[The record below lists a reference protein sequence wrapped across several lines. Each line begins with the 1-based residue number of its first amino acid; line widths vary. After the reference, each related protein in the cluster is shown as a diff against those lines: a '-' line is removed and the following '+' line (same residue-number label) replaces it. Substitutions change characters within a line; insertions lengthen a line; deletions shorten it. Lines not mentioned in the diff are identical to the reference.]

1 MTAMT
6 TRVQNSNGT
15 ADESALLQGRIAD
28 LERQLQDQQDIEQ
41 ELRGQV
47 ELYRQT
53 LDALPDMVLIKGP
66 QSRIIHANKAFRDC
80 YGMSMEQLRDLID
93 APFVDPD
100 YTQQYVKD
108 DEYVFTHEEPLQI
121 AEEITRYDGTL
132 LSVETSKLPVFNAAG
147 QVAQVV
153 AVIRDVGER
162 NRLENELNRFFD
174 LSLDMFCVTGM
185 DGYFKRLNPAWSKTL
200 GYTEEELLAEPF
212 LNFVHP
218 DDQEMTI
225 AAAGQTQQGRDVAAF
240 ENRYRCKDGAYKW
253 IEWKSATFPEQQIIY
268 AVARDI
274 TERKRLENELGENE
288 RRLTRFLDGLPVGV
302 FVIDPNGRPFY
313 ANQTAQ
319 EILGKGILPTEG
331 VADLAE
337 VYDAYLAGT
346 DTLYPTEQLP
356 IVRAIGGEKV
366 VIDDMEVHQP
376 GRVIPLEVTGVPIVD
391 TDGHLAYAMIA
402 FTDITERKAAEATL
416 RQTILQEEIIRA
428 QAATLRELST
438 PLIPINDQVM
448 VMPLIGTV
456 DSYRTQ
462 QVMDSLLQGIAA
474 NHAQIAII
482 DITGVPVVD
491 SQVADALVRAAR
503 AVRLLGARVILT
515 GIRPEVAQT
524 LVGLG
529 IDLSGIVTRGSLQS
543 GIAYALQPQ

>member
-1 MTAMT
+1 MT
-6 TRVQNSNGT
+6 THIQNGNGT
-15 ADESALLQGRIAD
+15 ADKIALLHERIAD
-28 LERQLQDQQDIEQ
+28 LERQLHDHQHVED

-53 LDALPDMVLIKGP
+53 LDVFPDMVLIKGP
-66 QSRIIHANKAFRDC
+66 QSRILHANKAFRDC

-108 DEYVFTHEEPLQI
+108 DEYVFTHGETLQI
-121 AEEITRYDGTL
+121 TEEITRHDGTL

-162 NRLENELNRFFD
+162 NRLENELDHFFD
-174 LSLDMFCVTGM
+174 LSLDMFCVAGM

-200 GYTEEELLAEPF
+200 GYTDAELLAEPF

-218 DDQEMTI
+218 DDREMTI
-225 AAAGQTQQGRDVAAF
+225 AAAGKTQQGLNVAAF
-240 ENRYRCKDGAYKW
+240 ANRYRCKDGEYKW

-274 TERKRLENELGENE
+274 TERKRVERELGENE
-288 RRLTRFLDGLPVGV
+288 RRLIQFLDGLPVGV

-319 EILGKGILPTEG
+319 DILGKGILPTEG

-356 IVRAIGGEKV
+356 IVRAINGEKV

-376 GRVIPLEVTGVPIVD
+376 GRIIPLEVTGIPIVD
-391 TDGHLAYAMIA
+391 TDGNLAYAMIA
-402 FTDITERKAAEATL
+402 FTDITERKAAEVTL
-416 RQTILQEEIIRA
+416 RQTISQEEIIRA

-474 NHAQIAII
+474 NHAQVAII

>member
-1 MTAMT
+1 MKTH
-6 TRVQNSNGT
+6 VQNSNGT
-15 ADESALLQGRIAD
+15 ADEIALLQGRIAD
-28 LERQLQDQQDIEQ
+28 LERQLHDQQHIEQ

-47 ELYRQT
+47 ELYCQT

-66 QSRIIHANKAFRDC
+66 QSRILHANKAFRDC
-80 YGMSMEQLRDLID
+80 YGMSMEQLHDLID

-100 YTQQYVKD
+100 YTEQYVKD
-108 DEYVFTHEEPLQI
+108 DEYVFTYEEPLHI
-121 AEEITRYDGTL
+121 TEEITRYDGTL

-162 NRLENELNRFFD
+162 KCLENELNHFFD
-174 LSLDMFCVTGM
+174 LSLDMFCVAGM

-218 DDQEMTI
+218 DDREMTI
-225 AAAGQTQQGRDVAAF
+225 AAAGQTQQGLDVAAF
-240 ENRYRCKDGAYKW
+240 ENRYRCKDGEYKW
-253 IEWKSATFPEQQIIY
+253 IEWKSATFPEQHIIY

-274 TERKRLENELGENE
+274 TERKRLENELGANE
-288 RRLTRFLDGLPVGV
+288 RRLTQFLDGLPVGV

-331 VADLAE
+331 VGDLAE

-346 DTLYPTEQLP
+346 DTHYPTEQLP
-356 IVRAIGGEKV
+356 IVRAIRGEKV
-366 VIDDMEVHQP
+366 VINDMEVHQP
-376 GRVIPLEVTGVPIVD
+376 GRVIPLEVTGIPITD
-391 TDGHLAYAMIA
+391 TDGNLAYAMIA

-416 RQTILQEEIIRA
+416 RQTISQEEIIRA

-503 AVRLLGARVILT
+503 AVRLLGARVVLT

-543 GIAYALQPQ
+543 GIAYALEPQ

>member
-1 MTAMT
+1 MT
-6 TRVQNSNGT
+6 THVQNSNGT
-15 ADESALLQGRIAD
+15 ANEIAFLQGRIAD

-53 LDALPDMVLIKGP
+53 LDALPDMVLIKGL
-66 QSRIIHANKAFRDC
+66 QSRILYANKAFRDC

-108 DEYVFTHEEPLQI
+108 DEYVFTHEQPLQI
-121 AEEITRYDGTL
+121 AEEITRHDGTL

-162 NRLENELNRFFD
+162 KRLENELDHFFD
-174 LSLDMFCVTGM
+174 LSLDMFCVAGM
-185 DGYFKRLNPAWSKTL
+185 DGYFKRLNPAWSRTL

-218 DDQEMTI
+218 DDREMTI
-225 AAAGQTQQGRDVAAF
+225 AAAGQTQQGLDVAAF

-253 IEWKSATFPEQQIIY
+253 IEWKSATFPEQHIIY

-274 TERKRLENELGENE
+274 TERKQVERELGENE
-288 RRLTRFLDGLPVGV
+288 RRLTQFLDGLPVGV

-331 VADLAE
+331 VGDLAE

-356 IVRAIGGEKV
+356 IVRAIRGEKV

-376 GRVIPLEVTGVPIVD
+376 GRVIPLEVTGIPIND
-391 TDGHLAYAMIA
+391 TNGHLAYAMIA

-416 RQTILQEEIIRA
+416 RQTISQEEIIRA

-448 VMPLIGTV
+448 VMPLIGTI

-503 AVRLLGARVILT
+503 AVRLLGARVVLT

-543 GIAYALQPQ
+543 GIAYALEPQ

>member
-1 MTAMT
+1 MT